1 MHLSWLHRET
11 GQVSSLSLVCGDGM
25 LASHKLVLATVSP
38 FLRTI
43 LADIP
48 TGDHVTIIMPDF
60 GVDEVELFLQ
70 RIISEE
76 VTNNFHLNLAFGKTI
91 QVNRSCH
98 YHSVLPFNL
107 ISCCRFL

>member
-1 MHLSWLHRET
+1 MDRFTALIRN
-11 GQVSSLSLVCGDGM
+11 
-25 LASHKLVLATVSP
+25 
-38 FLRTI
+38 I
-43 LADIP
+43 LAAIP

-91 QVNRSCH
+91 QVNRSFH
-98 YHSVLPFNL
+98 NHSVLL
-107 ISCCRFL
+107 I